1 MHLHE
6 IILNQ
11 MSFFMLHNIGVAE
24 RSKKGDHI
32 SYPYQ
37 GCDKDG
43 ARFSITNIDSI
54 IFWH

>member
-1 MHLHE
+1 
-6 IILNQ
+6 